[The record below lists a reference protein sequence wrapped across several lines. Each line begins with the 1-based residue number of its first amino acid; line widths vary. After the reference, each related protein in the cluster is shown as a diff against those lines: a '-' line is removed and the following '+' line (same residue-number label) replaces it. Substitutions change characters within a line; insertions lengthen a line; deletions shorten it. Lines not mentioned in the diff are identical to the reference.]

1 MKYRTLCCV
10 VMGAAS
16 LWAQTTGQGSG
27 VADAARSAK
36 EGTEQQKDSEA
47 ARRARAVVQ
56 KMEDA
61 RENKLAAPPGYIY
74 YEGQGYRILLPAPI
88 EIQSRDA
95 YATRITSMGSTIMF
109 FAGNS
114 MPLTKT
120 AYWQVQP
127 QDLAR
132 QFSAA
137 EGFGQ
142 VYWGESKSENHKVL
156 IANFSTGHLYGTA
169 MAFFGDGRI
178 IPVACAN
185 MENQTEHLIYGNPR
199 STYKQ
204 KNDAYAA
211 QAKRFANEKD
221 SKVTCQVLFNSM
233 QLAEDGS
240 AALPVPD
247 ADPQAAARSLNV
259 LQQSNPRPQD
269 VQFMPS
275 LAELA
280 RARSTPDA
288 GRKAALAVNN
298 SESGNRDMAP
308 FEFSMVC
315 TYGSCRKGTIMLPAK
330 ASKTGDAWE
339 NVFEMETGRSTASFY
354 VGRVGHYECCRM
366 STDKVFVN
374 WQRITG
380 TAQFGVT
387 ELVREERKING
398 FPVTYTR
405 FQVAGPVGNLI
416 GEKIEFPEPQ
426 NKIAIGCAVAQE
438 QFGDFEPI
446 CMAMLNSLVIK

>member
-1 MKYRTLCCV
+1 MV
-10 VMGAAS
+10 AAS
-16 LWAQTTGQGSG
+16 LWAQSTEQGGS
-27 VADAARSAK
+27 VVDAARRTK
-36 EGTEQQKDSEA
+36 ERSEQQNDSEA
-47 ARRARAVVQ
+47 AQRARAVVQ

-88 EIQSRDA
+88 EIQGRDA
-95 YATRITSMGSTIMF
+95 LATHITSMGSTILF
-109 FAGNS
+109 FAGNP

-120 AYWQVQP
+120 AYWQAQP
-127 QDLAR
+127 QDLVR
-132 QFSAA
+132 SFSAA
-137 EGFGQ
+137 EGLGQ
-142 VYWGESKSENHKVL
+142 IYWGESTSGSHKVL
-156 IANFSTGHLYGTA
+156 VAHFSTGQLYGTA

-199 STYKQ
+199 STYQQ
-204 KNDAYAA
+204 KNEAYAA

-221 SKVTCQVLFNSM
+221 STVTCQVLFNSM
-233 QLAEDGS
+233 QLAEDRS

-247 ADPQAAARSLNV
+247 LDPKAAARSLIV
-259 LQQSNPRPQD
+259 LQQSSPRAQD
-269 VQFMPS
+269 VQSMNS

-280 RARSTPDA
+280 RARSLPA
-288 GRKAALAVNN
+288 AERKAVVAVSN
-298 SESGNRDMAP
+298 SESGNGSMVP
-308 FEFSMVC
+308 FEFNVAC
-315 TYGSCRKGTIMLPAK
+315 TSGTCQKATIMIPAK
-330 ASKTGDAWE
+330 ATKTGDTWE

-354 VGRVGHYECCRM
+354 VGRVGHYVCCRM
-366 STDKVFVN
+366 STDKVLVN
-374 WQRITG
+374 WERITG

-387 ELVREERKING
+387 ELVREERKVNG

-426 NKIAIGCAVAQE
+426 NRVAIGCAVSAE
-438 QFGDFEPI
+438 QFGDFEPM
-446 CMAMLNSLVIK
+446 CMAMLNSLVVK